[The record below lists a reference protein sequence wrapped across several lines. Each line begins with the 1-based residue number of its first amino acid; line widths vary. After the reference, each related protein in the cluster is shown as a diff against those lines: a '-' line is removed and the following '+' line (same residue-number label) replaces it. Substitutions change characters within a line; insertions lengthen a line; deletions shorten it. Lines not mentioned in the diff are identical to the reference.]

1 MLVFASIL
9 INLRTLKK
17 VWQKKNIEVQGI
29 SIALDQIN
37 NNDYVSLTDI
47 AKQSKKRA
55 SMLIATWMQ
64 NQSTLLYLEE
74 WETLHNPNFKGQQM
88 QSFRLKAVENRYKV
102 TPQKYIKLTNAIGLI
117 SKSGR
122 YGGTFAHK
130 EIALNFCYWLSPKF
144 QVYLFK
150 AFNELMKAEHER
162 NNLEWHI
169 SKITDNIDEVRNLLD
184 TIPHQNPERNRF
196 KNTKQ

>member
-1 MLVFASIL
+1 M
-9 INLRTLKK
+9 TK
-17 VWQKKNIEVQGI
+17 QKIEVQGI
-29 SIALDQIN
+29 QISIDTIN
-37 NNDYVSLTDI
+37 DSDYISITDI
-47 AKQSKKRA
+47 AKQSNKRA

-74 WETLHNPNFKGQQM
+74 WEILHNPNFKGQQM

-102 TPQKYIKLTNAIGLI
+102 TPQKYIKLTNAIGII

-162 NNLEWHI
+162 NNLKWHI

-184 TIPHQNPERNRF
+184 TIPYQDQSRNRLNP
-196 KNTKQ
+196 KK